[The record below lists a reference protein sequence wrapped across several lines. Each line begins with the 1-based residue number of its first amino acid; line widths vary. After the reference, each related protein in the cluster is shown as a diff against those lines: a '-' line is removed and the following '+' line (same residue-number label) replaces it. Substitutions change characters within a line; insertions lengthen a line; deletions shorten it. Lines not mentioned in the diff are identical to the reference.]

1 MEFLYGCGFFL
12 DLLFIVAP
20 TLTPPQQGL
29 LSTKS
34 IEDLLLVNPFLS
46 LSSAEEV
53 LRITFV
59 FIYPFERMNGSC
71 ARLFISLKEREE
83 GRKEGRFSRRF
94 IDTDASIDRW
104 GGGVCTP
111 RYSRTTT
118 TTHQSR
124 VNSPLQPHRLLLPM
138 RRGLDI
144 PSRVDRIGSLPE
156 ERRGEGEGKGNNVSA
171 FCFSSRLFHSNRIT
185 SPALKKITLLDF
197 FSSIRRRDQEKINA
211 AEINN

>member
-1 MEFLYGCGFFL
+1 MWMEFLYGCGFFL

-104 GGGVCTP
+104 GGGCALPVIPVPPPPPT
-111 RYSRTTT
+111 SRALILR
-118 TTHQSR
+118 S
-124 VNSPLQPHRLLLPM
+124 N
-138 RRGLDI
+138 
-144 PSRVDRIGSLPE
+144 RIGSSSRCVAASISLLELIESALSLKRGE
-156 ERRGEGEGKGNNVSA
+156 ERERAKA
-171 FCFSSRLFHSNRIT
+171 T
-185 SPALKKITLLDF
+185 T
-197 FSSIRRRDQEKINA
+197 
-211 AEINN
+211 